1 MKNLLLSEAIG
12 DISGKPY
19 EFHYRT
25 KNYDAVN
32 LLHPKN
38 DYTDDTVCTFAC
50 AEALMNGLDVAQNLW
65 HRCREEPYR
74 GYGGGFMRWLTGREK
89 GAVAAALVTFHC
101 MHGKDK
107 DYIKEN
113 VLKQYYPSWYSRTY
127 ADIKPSRL

>member
-50 AEALMNGLDVAQNLW
+50 AEAPNERS
-65 HRCREEPYR
+65 RCSPEPLAP
-74 GYGGGFMRWLTGREK
+74 M
-89 GAVAAALVTFHC
+89 
-101 MHGKDK
+101 
-107 DYIKEN
+107 
-113 VLKQYYPSWYSRTY
+113 P
-127 ADIKPSRL
+127 